1 MFKFRLDRLLKLKL
15 SQENQVKLQLAAVR
29 IKIRDLQDQI
39 TSAEDLLRDL
49 YKSMLQNSSR
59 GVMGMQ
65 ITQWLMCIDAEKMW
79 VKKLYQEL
87 NLLKEQEEN
96 LKDQYMAARRD
107 RKILENLR
115 TRRFKRYVF
124 DQDRLNRLYLDEVAL
139 RKVSRGE
146 G

>member
-1 MFKFRLDRLLKLKL
+1 M
-15 SQENQVKLQLAAVR
+15 
-29 IKIRDLQDQI
+29 
-39 TSAEDLLRDL
+39 
-49 YKSMLQNSSR
+49 Y
-59 GVMGMQ
+59 
-65 ITQWLMCIDAEKMW
+65 IDAEKMW

>member
-65 ITQWLMCIDAEKMW
+65 ITQWLMYIDAEKMW